1 MAEEKL
7 GTENIEAV
15 LGFCLDLGLKV
26 ADDLEDGKISVGE
39 GVSLAFQVPKA
50 IQTGKKIKEAIAEAK
65 DLDPEELTR
74 ILNLVVEKLNINIE

>member
-15 LGFCLDLGLKV
+15 LTFCLDLGLKV

-39 GVSLAFQVPKA
+39 GVSLAFEVPKA
-50 IQTGKKIKEAIAEAK
+50 IKAGKKIKEAIAEAK

-74 ILNLVVEKLNINIE
+74 ILTLIVDKLGIEI